1 MVEPARLGHEGRQG
15 ARHGV
20 RPRRGSPA
28 SSPSSCIGC
37 GAMRPSSSSAGNPAP
52 PSSRPERGEA
62 RHHASER
69 VTRIVPAGDDGR
81 GDLVKSPEPAD
92 HRKVV
97 DRLRRF
103 ALLTPSCG
111 GPSADREEKRVTRGS
126 DKIRTRTDQE
136 QLDLPDPNQ
145 RGLLDPAKG
154 TVLFAPRYHAAD
166 QKKTAPRSG
175 LS

>member
-1 MVEPARLGHEGRQG
+1 M
-15 ARHGV
+15 
-20 RPRRGSPA
+20 
-28 SSPSSCIGC
+28 
-37 GAMRPSSSSAGNPAP
+37 
-52 PSSRPERGEA
+52 GEA
-62 RHHASER
+62 ISLR
-69 VTRIVPAGDDGR
+69 VQSLRITAR
-81 GDLVKSPEPAD
+81 SW
-92 HRKVV
+92 

-126 DKIRTRTDQE
+126 AMIRTRTEQE

-175 LS
+175 LSIWEER

>member
-1 MVEPARLGHEGRQG
+1 
-15 ARHGV
+15 
-20 RPRRGSPA
+20 
-28 SSPSSCIGC
+28 
-37 GAMRPSSSSAGNPAP
+37 MRPSSSSAGNPAP
-52 PSSRPERGEA
+52 PSSRPERGGA

-81 GDLVKSPEPAD
+81 GDLVKSPEPAH

-126 DKIRTRTDQE
+126 AMIRTRTEQE

-145 RGLLDPAKG
+145 RRLLDRTGFYKGLARAIPDRHVISRPPATSQTCPVTKLASSE
-154 TVLFAPRYHAAD
+154 VR
-166 QKKTAPRSG
+166 
-175 LS
+175 